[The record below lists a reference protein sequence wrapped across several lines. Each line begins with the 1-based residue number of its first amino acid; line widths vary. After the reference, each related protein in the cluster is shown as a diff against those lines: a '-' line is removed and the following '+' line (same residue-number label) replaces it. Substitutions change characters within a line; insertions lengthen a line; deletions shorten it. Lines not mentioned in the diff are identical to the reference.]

1 MTSREYAKKLVVE
14 YLNLQEFFDMNIEFA
29 KHCAFIAINEQKKM
43 AGKYYNEVRVKG
55 VIGIEGYFQDEL
67 EFLNEV
73 EISVFPKYEYP
84 LK

>member
-1 MTSREYAKKLVVE
+1 MTSREYAKKLVAE

-29 KHCAFIAINEQKKM
+29 KHCALIAVNEQKKLV
-43 AGKYYNEVRVKG
+43 GKYYHEVRVKG

-73 EISVFPKYEYP
+73 ETQILNVK
-84 LK
+84 